1 MPDLEAAVS
10 AEGPH
15 PRTLAA
21 TIDTAELRRRLTDPG
36 LAIVDVR
43 ALSAYNGWRPNG
55 EARGGHIPGAVAFP
69 DAWLTSVD
77 ETEVARLLNS
87 KGILA
92 SREIVLYGDADGV
105 AAVKSRLAQLGY
117 ARVRVYESGWAAWAA
132 DQTLPAER
140 LQNYE
145 RLVHT
150 GWLRQLLD
158 GVRVEAAPPG
168 RFLLFHVNFGVPEE
182 YEESHLPG
190 ALYLDTN
197 RLEDP
202 ADWNRRS

>member
-1 MPDLEAAVS
+1 MS
-10 AEGPH
+10 APCL
-15 PRTLAA
+15 PT
-21 TIDTAELRRRLTDPG
+21 TAGEQTERLG
-36 LAIVDVR
+36 
-43 ALSAYNGWRPNG
+43 
-55 EARGGHIPGAVAFP
+55 GGHIPGAVAFP

-87 KGILA
+87 KGIVA

-105 AAVKSRLAQLGY
+105 SAVKSRLAQLGY
-117 ARVRVYESGWAAWAA
+117 TRVRVYKSGWAAWAA
-132 DQTLPAER
+132 DQTLPTER

-150 GWLRQLLD
+150 EWLRQLLD

-182 YEESHLPG
+182 YE
-190 ALYLDTN
+190 
-197 RLEDP
+197 
-202 ADWNRRS
+202 